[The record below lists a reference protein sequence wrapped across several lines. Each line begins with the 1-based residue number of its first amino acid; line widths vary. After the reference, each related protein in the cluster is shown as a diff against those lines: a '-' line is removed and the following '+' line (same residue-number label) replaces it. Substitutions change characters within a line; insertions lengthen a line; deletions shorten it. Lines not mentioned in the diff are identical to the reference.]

1 MTDDKIRARLMKL
14 LELAKR
20 GEHGEKE
27 NAQRFLEKLLKK
39 HGMTVADLDD
49 DATAKSRY
57 KFTYKSELES
67 RLLTQIICTVLQ
79 VNRYTKRQVRGSRTI
94 ELDLTRA
101 QNLEIAMQFSV
112 YRAELARNVDRMF
125 TAFYTKNGLTGP
137 DSDDDAPRAKRT
149 YSAEEVEA
157 IRRMMR
163 GIDRTQIHKAL
174 EG

>member
-49 DATAKSRY
+49 DATSRY
-57 KFTYKSELES
+57 TFTYKSELES

-94 ELDLTRA
+94 GLDLTRA

-125 TAFYTKNGLTGP
+125 TAFVHKNGLTGP
-137 DSDDDAPRAKRT
+137 DSDDDAPRAERT

-163 GIDRTQIHKAL
+163 GIDRTQIHKAI